1 MKKLCTYVKCVTHVR
16 TQVFKIVLKII
27 DTARN
32 AHLIVT
38 KQLVSLRFLETLFH
52 FPHNCKHTLLS
63 PNMIF
68 FINKVKLYHLSVLV
82 IIILSVSIY
91 NP

>member
-1 MKKLCTYVKCVTHVR
+1 
-16 TQVFKIVLKII
+16 VLKII

-52 FPHNCKHTLLS
+52 FPHT
-63 PNMIF
+63 
-68 FINKVKLYHLSVLV
+68 
-82 IIILSVSIY
+82 IIR
-91 NP
+91 